1 MIKGDGHVIHFPNP
15 KGKARIATISI
26 HVDICYAV
34 QASLSANTFA
44 ISGNCEE
51 KRKLLDMPSPIW
63 HTQLI
68 LCSSAALTELLPGI
82 FNQLVSVSF

>member
-51 KRKLLDMPSPIW
+51 KRKLLDIEVALW
-63 HTQLI
+63 GHYF
-68 LCSSAALTELLPGI
+68 LCCEQCS
-82 FNQLVSVSF
+82 Q